1 MLGSGKEI
9 QNNGA
14 SLCALHISL
23 LCNFITTVVKGSLSC
38 FNGKAHNGLAL
49 RFSNKQTFVLVLLD
63 SQLTITLPVTQ
74 VMLLVSPCTL
84 CRVQHRD
91 FTQQSFITSCR
102 YKKKFMKNILQGHCV
117 SNFKSNEGCNS
128 LDNCQ
133 HTIKANKLMF
143 F

>member
-14 SLCALHISL
+14 SLCSLHISL

-38 FNGKAHNGLAL
+38 FNGLAL

-63 SQLTITLPVTQ
+63 SQLTLTLPVTR
-74 VMLLVSPCTL
+74 VMLLVSLCTL

-91 FTQQSFITSCR
+91 FTQQFFITSCR
-102 YKKKFMKNILQGHCV
+102 YKKMFMKNILQGHCV

>member
-38 FNGKAHNGLAL
+38 FNGEAHNGLAL

-63 SQLTITLPVTQ
+63 SQLTITLPVTR

-91 FTQQSFITSCR
+91 FFITSCR

>member
-38 FNGKAHNGLAL
+38 FNGEAHNGLAL

-63 SQLTITLPVTQ
+63 SVDNNITCYSSNVT
-74 VMLLVSPCTL
+74 C
-84 CRVQHRD
+84 
-91 FTQQSFITSCR
+91 FTVHT
-102 YKKKFMKNILQGHCV
+102 LQGAA
-117 SNFKSNEGCNS
+117 
-128 LDNCQ
+128 Q
-133 HTIKANKLMF
+133 RF
-143 F
+143 FYYVM

>member
-38 FNGKAHNGLAL
+38 FNGEAHNGLAL

-63 SQLTITLPVTQ
+63 SQLTITLPVTR

-102 YKKKFMKNILQGHCV
+102 YKKKVYEKY
-117 SNFKSNEGCNS
+117 S
-128 LDNCQ
+128 LGTLSLTLSLMRAAIPLIIVNTQ
-133 HTIKANKLMF
+133 LKLIN
-143 F
+143 